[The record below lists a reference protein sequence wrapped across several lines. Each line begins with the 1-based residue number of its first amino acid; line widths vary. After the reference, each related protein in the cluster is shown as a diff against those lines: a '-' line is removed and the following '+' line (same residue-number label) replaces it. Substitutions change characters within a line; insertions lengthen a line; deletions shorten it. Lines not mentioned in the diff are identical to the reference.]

1 VLALV
6 VTSVM
11 QRQRRARSTRQVE
24 AFFNEKRF
32 MKLMD
37 IDRKRYRKHLNW
49 VFVGIAAALTAIA
62 IGSSTLLIGLFSS
75 PEESHFW
82 LNVAG
87 VVIAVAVVVGLLQ
100 KLRPHPFM
108 KEVVYVWELKQM
120 LNRIY
125 RRERK
130 LEAAAEAGDPE
141 ALVIMNFFYR
151 GSKQLYELDD
161 NLVTIDELVDK
172 IRFHDKRLAEA
183 GLSTDTD
190 TFDPAMLENPK

>member
-1 VLALV
+1 
-6 VTSVM
+6 M
-11 QRQRRARSTRQVE
+11 Q
-24 AFFNEKRF
+24 
-32 MKLMD
+32 LMD

-49 VFVGIAAALTAIA
+49 VFAGIAVALTAIA
-62 IGSSTLLIGLFSS
+62 IGTSSILIGLFGT

-87 VVIAVAVVVGLLQ
+87 VVIALAVVVALLQ

-130 LEAAAEAGDPE
+130 LEAAVEAGNSK
-141 ALVIMNFFYR
+141 ALIIMNFFYR

-161 NLVTIDELVDK
+161 NLVTIDELIDK
-172 IRFHDKRLAEA
+172 IRYHDKRLAEA
-183 GLSTDTD
+183 GLTTDTD
-190 TFDPAMLENPK
+190 TFDPAMLDNLD

>member
-1 VLALV
+1 MAID
-6 VTSVM
+6 
-11 QRQRRARSTRQVE
+11 
-24 AFFNEKRF
+24 KR
-32 MKLMD
+32 
-37 IDRKRYRKHLNW
+37 RYRKHLIG
-49 VFVGIAAALTAIA
+49 VFAGIAVALTAIA
-62 IGSSTLLIGLFSS
+62 IGASTILIGVFST

-87 VVIAVAVVVGLLQ
+87 VVIAVALVVTLLQ

-108 KEVVYVWELKQM
+108 KEVVYVWELKQV

-130 LEAAAEAGDPE
+130 LEAAAEAGEPE
-141 ALVIMNFFYR
+141 ALMIMNFFYR

-172 IRFHDKRLAEA
+172 IRHHDKRLAEA
-183 GLSTDTD
+183 GLTTDTD
-190 TFDPAMLENPK
+190 TFDPAMLDNPN

>member
-1 VLALV
+1 
-6 VTSVM
+6 
-11 QRQRRARSTRQVE
+11 
-24 AFFNEKRF
+24 

-37 IDRKRYRKHLNW
+37 IDRKRYRRRLNW
-49 VFVGIAAALTAIA
+49 VFGGIAVALMTIA
-62 IGSSTLLIGLFSS
+62 IGASSILIRLFST

-87 VVIAVAVVVGLLQ
+87 VVIAAAMVLALLQ

-108 KEVVYVWELKQM
+108 KEVVYVWDLKQV

-130 LEAAAEAGDPE
+130 LEAAAEAGNSK
-141 ALVIMNFFYR
+141 ALIIMNFFYR

-161 NLVTIDELVDK
+161 NLVTIDELIDK
-172 IRFHDKRLAEA
+172 IRYHDKRLAEA
-183 GLSTDTD
+183 GLTNDTD
-190 TFDPAMLENPK
+190 TFDTAMLDQFEKA